1 MNTYTFIITS
11 LVIILLP
18 GIGVT
23 YTISTGITKGR
34 KESIIA
40 ALGCTAGIIPHLIV
54 SIGLSSLLIKINENA
69 FNLVKVVGALYLLY
83 LGIEMILSKSK
94 LDFNNKIMENR
105 TRTIL
110 CRGIMINLLNPKLT
124 LFFFAFLPQYISS
137 NCKSYIVES
146 AMLGIAF
153 MLITFLVFAGYGMLA
168 SLIKT
173 LITKSPQRLQHMQQ
187 LFGIIFVAFA
197 IEIAISSI

>member
-94 LDFNNKIMENR
+94 LDFNNNI
-105 TRTIL
+105 TIFSV
-110 CRGIMINLLNPKLT
+110 T
-124 LFFFAFLPQYISS
+124 LFYFFKPSS
-137 NCKSYIVES
+137 FYYTE
-146 AMLGIAF
+146 F
-153 MLITFLVFAGYGMLA
+153 Y
-168 SLIKT
+168 
-173 LITKSPQRLQHMQQ
+173 
-187 LFGIIFVAFA
+187 
-197 IEIAISSI
+197 